1 MEENR
6 SSDEPRGEPHR
17 RLGFKAFAGQF
28 LSELVNI
35 DRGVPGTF
43 LALFRRPEEVV
54 RDYFDGHDR
63 YMNPFRYVVVIVT
76 IVTLILSA
84 VVDFEEFYLRM
95 VEAGIGMGHQESL
108 EAMPEGMSI
117 YFEELFRVG
126 WLMTSK
132 YMPVTF
138 ILLLSPAL
146 AVTSYLF
153 FKNRKSYFS
162 QHFIMNMYL
171 SAQASSFG
179 LITIP
184 IIMQLENMMNAAY
197 VTLPLTLAYLVW
209 FYKRNFALQGFGQ
222 YAQAVVSYI
231 LGYVVYLVFLMIAQN
246 LVTALLVF
254 VV

>member
-1 MEENR
+1 MEE
-6 SSDEPRGEPHR
+6 SSTEEPRR
-17 RLGFKAFAGQF
+17 QLGFKAFAGQF

-43 LALFRRPEEVV
+43 VTLFTRPEEVV
-54 RDYFDGHDR
+54 RDYFDAHDR

-76 IVTLILSA
+76 AVTLILSA
-84 VVDFEEFYLRM
+84 VVDFEAFYLKM
-95 VEAGIGMGHQESL
+95 IESSIGMGHQESL
-108 EAMPEGMSI
+108 EAMPEGMST

-146 AVTSYLF
+146 AITSYLF
-153 FKNRKSYFS
+153 FKGRKSYFS
-162 QHFIMNMYL
+162 QHFILNMYL
-171 SAQASSFG
+171 SAQAASFG

-184 IIMQLENMMNAAY
+184 VVMQMENIMNASY
-197 VTLPLTLAYLVW
+197 ITLPLILAYMVW
-209 FYKRNFALQGFGQ
+209 FYKRNFSLQGIGQ
-222 YAQAVVSYI
+222 YAQAMVSYI
-231 LGYVVYLVFLMIAQN
+231 LGYVIYLLFVMIAQN
-246 LVTALLVF
+246 LVTAFLVF